1 MRTRSTPSGDDLPAG
16 SFGISEE
23 VRIEQRVEQLTGIP
37 ANLPEGSFGITP
49 KKKFNLPDLDLV
61 KKTNKSGIPQKLLE
75 AYPELDPT
83 NPRDYLKLKRL
94 QKQSPIDLALNDGGD
109 Q

>member
-1 MRTRSTPSGDDLPAG
+1 M
-16 SFGISEE
+16 
-23 VRIEQRVEQLTGIP
+23 
-37 ANLPEGSFGITP
+37 TP

-61 KKTNKSGIPQKLLE
+61 KKTNKSGIPQRLLE

-83 NPRDYLKLKRL
+83 NPRDYIKLKRL
-94 QKQSPIDLALNDGGD
+94 QKQFPIDLALNDGGD